1 MNDALYELVIYWDQT
16 DKIFVVEVPELPGCM
31 THGATRTEAVQ
42 NAEEAIALW
51 MQTAKEDGLPI
62 PLPRGK
68 LMYA

>member
-1 MNDALYELVIYWDQT
+1 MNDAFYELVIYWDQA
-16 DKIFVVEVPELPGCM
+16 DRIFVVEVPELPGCM

-51 MQTAKEDGLPI
+51 VQTAQEDGLPI
-62 PLPRGK
+62 PQPKGK

>member
-1 MNDALYELVIYWDQT
+1 MNDAHYELVIYWDQT

-51 MQTAKEDGLPI
+51 VQTAQEDGLTI
-62 PLPRGK
+62 PQPRGK
-68 LMYA
+68 LMDA

>member
-16 DKIFVVEVPELPGCM
+16 DNIFVVEVPELPGCM
-31 THGATRTEAVQ
+31 THGTTRTEAVQ

-51 MQTAKEDGLPI
+51 VQTAKEDGLPI
-62 PLPRGK
+62 PQPRGK